1 MNWQEV
7 IPEAALVAT
16 LVLLVQGLAFPI
28 LADRLRK
35 ALEHELE
42 TFRHELALA
51 HDTYAKN
58 LDLILEYYARIYRH
72 YRVCQEAANFDIFV
86 DPDGS
91 DRFPKKDYLDKVEAF
106 RVDWNSDEGKLR
118 LLLPKRILD
127 LHEKTLSAINVFTR
141 AIKRHTASQDDR
153 DKDSILRAFETVHEE
168 TRRLELD
175 LREFL
180 RTERLLL

>member
-7 IPEAALVAT
+7 IPEAVLVAT

-35 ALEHELE
+35 KLERKLE

-51 HDTYAKN
+51 HDTYEKN

-72 YRVCQEAANFDIFV
+72 YRVCQEAANFDV
-86 DPDGS
+86 LVAPDHS
-91 DRFPKKDYLDKVEAF
+91 ERYPKKNYLDKIEAF
-106 RVDWNSDEGKLR
+106 RADWNRDEGKLR

-127 LHEKTLSAINVFTR
+127 LYEKTLSVINVFTR
-141 AIKRHTASQDDR
+141 AIKRHTESQDDR
-153 DKDSILRAFETVHEE
+153 NKAGIQSAFERVHEE
-168 TRRLELD
+168 TTRLELD
-175 LREFL
+175 LRDFL
-180 RTERLLL
+180 RTERLLV